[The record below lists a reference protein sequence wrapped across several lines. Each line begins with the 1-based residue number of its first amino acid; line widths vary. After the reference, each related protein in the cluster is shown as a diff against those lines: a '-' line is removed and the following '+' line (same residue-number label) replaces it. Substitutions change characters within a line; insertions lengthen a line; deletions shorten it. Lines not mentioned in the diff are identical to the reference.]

1 VTASLCLHGKST
13 PVSSIAP
20 HSATVF
26 NPYRHPKRILSLS
39 LSLSL
44 SLIPQSEARCLCDF
58 FLHLFTILEVF
69 QRDI

>member
-39 LSLSL
+39 LSL
-44 SLIPQSEARCLCDF
+44 IPQSEARCLCDF